1 MLLSDVIHS
10 LDDEAVAA
18 ETVLG
23 IGDVALL
30 AALQG
35 RAAAVG
41 ATLGEYA
48 AWAVRTYA
56 DGASSDEWITLI
68 GALGRA
74 PDPGAE
80 CLRRAF
86 VWVLANEETIA
97 G

>member
-1 MLLSDVIHS
+1 MLLSDVIRS
-10 LDDEAVAA
+10 LDDEAIAA

-23 IGDVALL
+23 IGDVTLL
-30 AALQG
+30 AAMQG
-35 RAAAVG
+35 RSDAVG

-48 AWAVRTYA
+48 SWAVRTYA
-56 DGASSDEWITLI
+56 DGATSDEWITLI
-68 GALGRA
+68 GALGRT

-86 VWVLANEETIA
+86 AWVLANEEPVA

>member
-1 MLLSDVIHS
+1 MLLSDVILS

-23 IGDVALL
+23 IGDVTLL
-30 AALQG
+30 AAMQA
-35 RAAAVG
+35 RAGAVG

-48 AWAVRTYA
+48 AWAVHSYA

-86 VWVLANEETIA
+86 AWVLANGEPVA